1 MNYPWAEPVLEAFD
15 KDISQIQRYQV
26 LQWNLKIKRLDE
38 LNKLQMVSDVSIE
51 ISREYSETE
60 DHPIYE

>member
-1 MNYPWAEPVLEAFD
+1 MNYPWAEPVLMAFD
-15 KDISQIQRYQV
+15 KDVSQIQRYQV